1 MNLKRNRIKEMSIF
15 IDTSAF
21 IALIESNDEFH
32 LAAANLF
39 KEAVESDEK
48 LFTSNYVLLETIFLL
63 QREIGLPAVNDFRKL
78 MLPLVIVIWID
89 EKINND
95 CLNNLIAAEKRKIS
109 LTDYS
114 SFYILDSFKIERV
127 FTFDKHF
134 KEKGYQILE

>member
-1 MNLKRNRIKEMSIF
+1 MSIF

-21 IALIESNDEFH
+21 IALIESDDEFH

-39 KEAVESDEK
+39 KEAVASDEK

-63 QREIGLPAVNDFRKL
+63 QREIGLSAVNDFRKL
-78 MLPLVIVIWID
+78 MLPLVIVIWVD

-95 CLNNLIAAEKRKIS
+95 CLNNLTAAEKRKIS

-114 SFYILDSFKIERV
+114 SFYILDSFKIGRV

>member
-1 MNLKRNRIKEMSIF
+1 MSIF
-15 IDTSAF
+15 IDTCAF
-21 IALIESNDEFH
+21 IALINHDDEFH
-32 LAAANLF
+32 YRSSDLF
-39 KEAVESDEK
+39 IKATEADEK
-48 LFTSNYVLLETIFLL
+48 FFTSNYVLLETIFLL
-63 QREIGLPAVNDFRKL
+63 QREIGIPAVNDFRKL
-78 MLPLVIVIWID
+78 MLPLVNIIWVD

-114 SFYILDSFKIERV
+114 SFYILDSFKIGRI

>member
-1 MNLKRNRIKEMSIF
+1 MGIF

-21 IALIESNDEFH
+21 IALIDSGDEFH

-39 KEAVESDEK
+39 KEAVKSDEK

-78 MLPLVIVIWID
+78 MLPLVIVIWVD

-114 SFYILDSFKIERV
+114 SFYILDSFKIDRV

>member
-1 MNLKRNRIKEMSIF
+1 MSIF

-21 IALIESNDEFH
+21 IALMDSDDEFH
-32 LAAANLF
+32 SAAANLF
-39 KEAVESDEK
+39 KEVVESDEK
-48 LFTSNYVLLETIFLL
+48 FFTSNYVLLETIFLL
-63 QREIGLPAVNDFRKL
+63 QREIGVPAVNDFRKL
-78 MLPLVIVIWID
+78 MLPLVIVIWVN

-114 SFYILDSFKIERV
+114 SFYILDSFKIGSV

-134 KEKGYQILE
+134 EEKGYQILE

>member
-1 MNLKRNRIKEMSIF
+1 VGQKTKYSI
-15 IDTSAF
+15 
-21 IALIESNDEFH
+21 
-32 LAAANLF
+32 
-39 KEAVESDEK
+39 
-48 LFTSNYVLLETIFLL
+48 
-63 QREIGLPAVNDFRKL
+63 
-78 MLPLVIVIWID
+78 MLPLVIVIWVD

-114 SFYILDSFKIERV
+114 SFYILDSFKIDRV

>member
-1 MNLKRNRIKEMSIF
+1 MSIF
-15 IDTSAF
+15 IDTGAF
-21 IALIESNDEFH
+21 IALIDSDDEFH
-32 LAAANLF
+32 SAAANLF
-39 KEAVESDEK
+39 KEVVESDEK
-48 LFTSNYVLLETIFLL
+48 FFTSNYVLLETIFLL
-63 QREIGLPAVNDFRKL
+63 QREIGLPAVNDFRKF
-78 MLPLVIVIWID
+78 MLPLVNIIWVD

-114 SFYILDSFKIERV
+114 SFYILDSFKIGRV

>member
-1 MNLKRNRIKEMSIF
+1 MGIF

-21 IALIESNDEFH
+21 IALIESDDEFH
-32 LAAANLF
+32 SAAANLF

-48 LFTSNYVLLETIFLL
+48 FFTSNYVLLETIFLL

-78 MLPLVIVIWID
+78 MLPLVIVIWVD

-114 SFYILDSFKIERV
+114 SFYILDSFKIGRV

>member
-1 MNLKRNRIKEMSIF
+1 MSIF

-21 IALIESNDEFH
+21 IALIVSDDEFH

-39 KEAVESDEK
+39 KEAAQSDEK
-48 LFTSNYVLLETIFLL
+48 LFTSNYVLLETVFLL

-78 MLPLVIVIWID
+78 MLPLVIVIWVD

-114 SFYILDSFKIERV
+114 SFYILDSYKIDRV

>member
-1 MNLKRNRIKEMSIF
+1 MSIF

-21 IALIESNDEFH
+21 IALIDSDDEFH
-32 LAAANLF
+32 STAANLF
-39 KEAVESDEK
+39 KEVVESDEK
-48 LFTSNYVLLETIFLL
+48 FCTSNYVLLETIFLL
-63 QREIGLPAVNDFRKL
+63 QREIGLPAVNDFRKF
-78 MLPLVIVIWID
+78 MLPLVNIIWVD

-114 SFYILDSFKIERV
+114 SFYILDSFKIGRV

-134 KEKGYQILE
+134 KEKDYQILE

>member
-1 MNLKRNRIKEMSIF
+1 MSIF

-21 IALIESNDEFH
+21 IALIDSDDEFH

-39 KEAVESDEK
+39 KEVVASDEK

-78 MLPLVIVIWID
+78 MLPLVIVIWVD

-114 SFYILDSFKIERV
+114 SFFILDSFKIDRV

>member
-1 MNLKRNRIKEMSIF
+1 MSIF

-21 IALIESNDEFH
+21 IALIDSDNEFH

-39 KEAVESDEK
+39 KEAVESEEK
-48 LFTSNYVLLETIFLL
+48 LYSSNYVLLETIFLL
-63 QREIGLPAVNDFRKL
+63 QREIGLSAVNDFRKL
-78 MLPLVIVIWID
+78 MLPLVIIIWVD

-114 SFYILDSFKIERV
+114 SFYILDSFKIDRV

-134 KEKGYQILE
+134 KEKGYQILKEIVQGEDV

>member
-1 MNLKRNRIKEMSIF
+1 MSIF
-15 IDTSAF
+15 FDTGAF
-21 IALIESNDEFH
+21 IALIDSADEFNS
-32 LAAANLF
+32 AAANLF

-48 LFTSNYVLLETIFLL
+48 FFTSNYVLLETVFLL
-63 QREIGLPAVNDFRKL
+63 QRELGLPAVNDFRKF
-78 MLPLVIVIWID
+78 MLPLVNIIWVD

-114 SFYILDSFKIERV
+114 SFYILDSFKIGRV